1 MNSLRVARSDR
12 ASLKAQKPLI
22 VWFTGISGAGKSTI
36 ARLLERE
43 LASAGRHTYLL
54 DGDELRAGLN
64 RDLGFSADERIENM
78 RRVAEVAR
86 LMMDAGLIVLVALIS
101 PFRAQ
106 RDAARRL
113 VARDEFIEVH
123 VDTPL
128 EVAEQRDEKGLYR
141 KARQGLLPDF
151 TGIGSPYEAPV
162 HPELRIDT
170 CSTSAQQAVAQLME
184 LLDRHR
190 AAGGAESP

>member
-1 MNSLRVARSDR
+1 
-12 ASLKAQKPLI
+12 
-22 VWFTGISGAGKSTI
+22 
-36 ARLLERE
+36 
-43 LASAGRHTYLL
+43 
-54 DGDELRAGLN
+54 
-64 RDLGFSADERIENM
+64 
-78 RRVAEVAR
+78 
-86 LMMDAGLIVLVALIS
+86 
-101 PFRAQ
+101 
-106 RDAARRL
+106 
-113 VARDEFIEVH
+113 

-128 EVAEQRDEKGLYR
+128 EVAEQRDQKGLYR